1 MSRARPLTVSA
12 ITAAL
17 AIASALAV
25 TGPGER
31 ADAHGGEDHSAPAK
45 PAASA
50 AADPNVARVPIET
63 QFLLGLR
70 TERAR
75 RGALA
80 TSLGQ
85 IGTVVAR
92 PAGELS
98 VVAPTSGRLF
108 PPDGGFLRLG
118 DEVKKGQLLGTFRP
132 SLGGAESAQL
142 GLSRSDAA
150 SRVAAAEAR
159 LGLAERELSRRR
171 ELEGIVAEKDIQAAE
186 AEVEIARAEAAR
198 ARADVGVLSGGAG
211 AQRLDATI
219 DGTVVSGRVSPG
231 AQVAEGTELWRIV
244 DLATLW
250 VDVRIPEADAA
261 RLAGDRAEVT
271 LVTDPAARFEARRLA
286 VASLVDPAT
295 RTVQALFE
303 FDNKDRRARV
313 GALVNISMA
322 GSAPVESVVVPGSAL
337 LDRGGTPTIVVK
349 TGPETFEL
357 RAVAIGPKAVGAI
370 GITAG
375 VAAGERVVVDGAMAV
390 LLAAGG

>member
-1 MSRARPLTVSA
+1 MSRARPLA
-12 ITAAL
+12 IVPAL
-17 AIASALAV
+17 ALASALAV
-25 TGPGER
+25 TVLGHR
-31 ADAHGGEDHSAPAK
+31 ANAHGGEDHGAPAK
-45 PAASA
+45 PSASA
-50 AADPNVARVPIET
+50 AADPNAARVPIET

-70 TERAR
+70 TERAK

-80 TSLGQ
+80 ASLGQ

-92 PAGELS
+92 PAGELA
-98 VVAPTSGRLF
+98 VVAPTAGRLF
-108 PPDGGFLRLG
+108 PPEGGFLRLG
-118 DEVKKGQLLGTFRP
+118 DEVKKGQLLGTLRP

-150 SRVAAAEAR
+150 SRSAQAEAR
-159 LGLAERELSRRR
+159 LGQAERELSRRR
-171 ELEGIVAEKDIQAAE
+171 ELEGVVAEKDIQAAE
-186 AEVEIARAEAAR
+186 AEVEIARAEVAR
-198 ARADVGVLSGGAG
+198 ARADVGVLAGGAG
-211 AQRLDATI
+211 AQKLSATI

-231 AQVAEGTELWRIV
+231 AQIAEGTELWRIV

-261 RLAGDRAEVT
+261 RLSGDRAEVT
-271 LVTDPAARFEARRLA
+271 LVTDPAVRFDARRLA

-303 FDNKDRRARV
+303 LDNKDRRARV
-313 GALVNISMA
+313 GALVHVSMVGGA
-322 GSAPVESVVVPGSAL
+322 AVESVVVPVSAL
-337 LDRGGTPTIVVK
+337 LDRGGAPTVVVK

-357 RAVAIGPKAVGAI
+357 RTVTVGPKSGGHI

-375 VAAGERVVVDGAMAV
+375 VAAGERVVVDAAMSV